1 MLPTV
6 STRLRAS
13 DQRVFRRR
21 RRICRPRESGD
32 HRLWNMGP
40 RFRGDDGTSYASK
53 ITGGR
58 INQQGSIGEYHSECA
73 A

>member
-1 MLPTV
+1 MLFC
-6 STRLRAS
+6 RQRFARA
-13 DQRVFRRR
+13 
-21 RRICRPRESGD
+21 ISGFPAKEPD
-32 HRLWNMGP
+32 EIRAVL
-40 RFRGDDGTSYASK
+40 FVDAFK

>member
-1 MLPTV
+1 VGTH
-6 STRLRAS
+6 
-13 DQRVFRRR
+13 
-21 RRICRPRESGD
+21 D

-40 RFRGDDGTSYASK
+40 RFRGDDETSYASK